1 MHRLAL
7 FAFPWLLGAGIAFAQ
22 SPDAGLVSR
31 FDSQLDPKEMQA
43 WVKLLAAEPN
53 HVGSPHDKANAD
65 WLLKKFQ
72 DYGWDTKIE
81 TFQVLYPTPL
91 TVSLEMLAPKPF
103 KATLQEPPITGDTS
117 ATAKDP
123 VLPAYVAYQGD
134 GDVTAPLVYV
144 NYGNA
149 DDYKRLETLG
159 VSVKG
164 AIVIARYGQGWRG
177 LKPRLAQDHGA
188 IGCIIYSDPSDD
200 GYAVESTYPRGPAR
214 PPRGI
219 QRGSV
224 ADMTLYPGDPLTPG
238 VGATD
243 DAQRLTRETA
253 PAVLKIPTLPISYAD
268 ARVFLSALGGQVVPD
283 NWRGRLPITY
293 RVGPS
298 VAKLHL
304 VVKSEWSLKP
314 AYNVIATLKGSVWPD
329 QWVIRGNH
337 HDGWV
342 FGASDPMSGAVAML
356 AEAKAFGE
364 LVRTGWRPK
373 RTIVYTSWD
382 AEEPMLLGSTEWAE
396 THAEEIRKKAVLYIN
411 SDANGRGVLNAS
423 GSEDLGKIV
432 GGIADA
438 IADPETGATV
448 GQRRRAKASLAAIAP
463 GADEHDRAVARMAAD
478 PSRAVPLAALGSG
491 SDYSAFLQH
500 LGIATLDFSFTGEG
514 EPVAGVYHS
523 RYDTYEHFTRFV
535 DPGLVYGKVLAQM
548 AGHVV
553 LAAADSDLP
562 LQRTSDFAGG
572 MAQYAD
578 EVKRLADARRDLA
591 AKQNALLAAN
601 AFALAADP
609 RKSHANPAAMSA
621 APRLDFAPLDEAVA
635 AMTKSAAAYD
645 AALAANG
652 TKLTPD
658 KLARLQGLMQ
668 SLGQTLLNE
677 RGLPGRPWYRN
688 LVYAPGRFTG
698 YGAKTLPGIREAIE
712 EERWDDAVTY
722 IGLTAEAFK
731 AYAKRLDEAAA
742 AMQ

>member
-1 MHRLAL
+1 MRVLAL
-7 FAFPWLLGAGIAFAQ
+7 FALPWMLGAGLALAQ
-22 SPDAGLVSR
+22 TSDTGLVSR

-53 HVGSPHDKANAD
+53 HVGSPHDKANAE

-72 DYGWDTKIE
+72 DYGWDARIE

-117 ATAKDP
+117 ATAKEP
-123 VLPAYVAYQGD
+123 ALPAYVAYQGD

-149 DDYKRLETLG
+149 DDYKRLEMLG

-177 LKPRLAQDHGA
+177 LKPRLAQEHGA
-188 IGCIIYSDPSDD
+188 VGCIIYSDPSDD
-200 GYAVESTYPRGPAR
+200 GYSVETAYPRGPAR

-238 VGATD
+238 LGATD
-243 DAQRLTRETA
+243 DAKRLTRETA

-298 VAKLHL
+298 TAQLHL

-314 AYNVIATLKGSVWPD
+314 AYDVIATLKGSVWPD

-356 AEAKAFGE
+356 AEAKAFGA
-364 LVRTGWRPK
+364 LAKAGWRPK

-382 AEEPMLLGSTEWAE
+382 AEEPILLGSTEWAE
-396 THAEEIRKKAVLYIN
+396 THADEIQKKAVLYIN
-411 SDANGRGVLNAS
+411 SDANGRGILSAS
-423 GSEDLGKIV
+423 GSEDLGAFV
-432 GGIADA
+432 GFVADA

-448 GQRRRAKASLAAIAP
+448 GQRRRAKASLLGIAP
-463 GADEHDRAVARMAAD
+463 GADEHDRAVARAAAD
-478 PSRAVPLAALGSG
+478 PARAVPLTALGSG
-491 SDYSAFLQH
+491 SDYSVFLQH
-500 LGIATLDFSFTGEG
+500 LGIATLDFSFGGEG

-535 DPGLVYGKVLAQM
+535 DPGLIYARVLAQM

-562 LQRTSDFAGG
+562 LQQTSDFATS

-578 EVKRLADARRDLA
+578 EVKHLANARRELA
-591 AKQNALLAAN
+591 GKQNALLASN
-601 AFALAADP
+601 AFALASDP
-609 RKSHANPAAMSA
+609 QKSHANPIAMSPV
-621 APRLDFAPLDEAVA
+621 PRLDFAPLDEAIA
-635 AMTKSAAAYD
+635 AMTKSAAIYD
-645 AALAANG
+645 TALAANG
-652 TKLTPD
+652 SKLTPE

-668 SLGQTLLNE
+668 SLGQTLLND
-677 RGLPGRPWYRN
+677 RGLPGRSWFRN

-698 YGAKTLPGIREAIE
+698 YGAKTLPGVREAIE
-712 EERWDDAVTY
+712 EERWDDAATY
-722 IGLTAEAFK
+722 IGLTADAFK

-742 AMQ
+742 VMQ